1 MPAIDLDSL
10 RFGTRVFLWLLV
22 VPGALFL
29 VLAWRLARRRADIR
43 RLRSERMLPVRER
56 YGFAGDLAFWACL
69 LAAASLVIVAL
80 ARPQARISGF
90 RKASAD
96 IVVLLDASASMYVS
110 DVKPD
115 RWRRSVLFLRT
126 FAESLS
132 WQGDRV
138 ALALFASLAAPQVRL
153 TRDPNALFFFIDHL
167 GDHPPFTLENV
178 TTWDTNI
185 EEGIRWGLR
194 LVEADE
200 RMFGQSGNPR
210 AFVVIS
216 DGQAWSGT
224 VANAIQ
230 AARAQDIPL
239 YVVGIG
245 TTVGGM
251 IPEPLRMDG
260 TRPPPAVHSALD
272 RPSLVQLAV
281 AGGGE
286 YFEAGEE
293 SDRAVAFR
301 IIERLRR
308 RSAAAEEV
316 ETVEELYWQFLMAA
330 AVVLGLGTLLMR
342 KRPEL
347 AWQAAGALAVILLL
361 ASVL

>member
-1 MPAIDLDSL
+1 MPGIDLESL
-10 RFGTRVFLWLLV
+10 RFGERVFLWLLV
-22 VPGALFL
+22 APGSLFL
-29 VLAWRLARRRADIR
+29 VLAWRIMRRRADIT
-43 RLRSERMLPVRER
+43 RLRSQRMLPMRER
-56 YGFAGDLAFWACL
+56 YGVAGDLAFWACL

-96 IVVLLDASASMYVS
+96 IVVLQDASASMYVS

-126 FAESLS
+126 FAEALS

-153 TRDPNALFFFIDHL
+153 TKDPNALFFFIDHL
-167 GDHPPFTLENV
+167 GDHSPFVLENV

-194 LVEADE
+194 LIEADE
-200 RMFGQSGNPR
+200 QFFGKSGNPK

-230 AARAQDIPL
+230 AATARDVPL

-251 IPEPLRMDG
+251 IPEPLRADG

-272 RPSLVQLAV
+272 RTSLVQLAV

-286 YFEAGEE
+286 YFEVGDE
-293 SDRAVAFR
+293 SDRAVASR
-301 IIERLRR
+301 IIERLRQ

-330 AVVLGLGTLLMR
+330 AVALGLGTLLMK
-342 KRPEL
+342 KRTEL
-347 AWQAAGALAVILLL
+347 AWQATGALAVVLLL

>member
-1 MPAIDLDSL
+1 MPIIDLESL
-10 RFGTRVFLWLLV
+10 RFGARIFLWLLA
-22 VPGALFL
+22 VPGALL
-29 VLAWRLARRRADIR
+29 LLLAWRLIRRRADIR
-43 RLRSERMLPVRER
+43 RLRAQRLLPVRER
-56 YGFAGDLAFWACL
+56 YGLAGDLAFWACV
-69 LAAASLVIVAL
+69 LAAASFVIIAL

-90 RKASAD
+90 RRASAD
-96 IVVLLDASASMYVS
+96 IVILQDASASMYVS

-126 FAESLS
+126 FSEALS

-138 ALALFASLAAPQVRL
+138 ALALFASQAAPQVRL

-167 GDHPPFTLENV
+167 GEHSPFVLENV

-200 RMFGQSGNPR
+200 QLFGKSGNPK
-210 AFVVIS
+210 AFLVIS
-216 DGQAWSGT
+216 DGQAWSGS
-224 VANAIQ
+224 VATAIQ
-230 AARAQDIPL
+230 TARARDIPL

-251 IPEPLRMDG
+251 IPEPLGQDG

-272 RPSLVQLAV
+272 RASLVQLAV

-286 YFEAGEE
+286 YFEVGDEP
-293 SDRAVAFR
+293 DRAVAFR
-301 IIERLRR
+301 IIERLRQ
-308 RSAAAEEV
+308 RSATAEEV
-316 ETVEELYWQFLMAA
+316 ETVEELYRQFLMAA
-330 AVVLGLGTLLMR
+330 AMALCLGTLAMK
-342 KRPEL
+342 KRAEL
-347 AWQAAGALAVILLL
+347 AWQATGALAIVLLL